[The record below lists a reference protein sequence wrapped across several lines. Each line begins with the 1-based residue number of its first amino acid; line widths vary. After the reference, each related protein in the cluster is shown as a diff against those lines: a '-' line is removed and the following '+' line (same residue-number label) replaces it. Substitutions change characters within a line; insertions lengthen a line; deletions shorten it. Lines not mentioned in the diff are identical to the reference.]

1 MSTSNSDGLRQCYTR
16 HPLCSIIKKISNSI
30 PPFTK
35 LQEEQWAWR
44 PPFSVVERLAWE
56 ASGFKY
62 PGIYQAPTLPCPAVG
77 LSILLNVSQ
86 SGRMKT
92 RSRCLV
98 IFLCSIL
105 QLIGIALFARGFFP
119 YKKVL
124 PGFAKENTP
133 DKYEQLGL
141 LPAPRPEKQFD
152 RLVFVVIDA
161 LRRLLYKQRQF

>member
-62 PGIYQAPTLPCPAVG
+62 PGIYLSGSHVAV
-77 LSILLNVSQ
+77 S
-86 SGRMKT
+86 
-92 RSRCLV
+92 C
-98 IFLCSIL
+98 C
-105 QLIGIALFARGFFP
+105 
-119 YKKVL
+119 
-124 PGFAKENTP
+124 
-133 DKYEQLGL
+133 
-141 LPAPRPEKQFD
+141 RPVD
-152 RLVFVVIDA
+152 PP
-161 LRRLLYKQRQF
+161 QRQSVRADEDAFEMSRHIPVLNSSANWNRTFRKRILPL